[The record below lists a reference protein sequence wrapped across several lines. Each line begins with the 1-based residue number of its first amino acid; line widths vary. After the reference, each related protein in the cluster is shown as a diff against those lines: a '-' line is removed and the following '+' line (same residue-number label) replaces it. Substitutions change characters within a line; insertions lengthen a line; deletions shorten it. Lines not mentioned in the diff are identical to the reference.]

1 MMSPSHLSTRRSRP
15 GGRRSLIAWLA
26 GWLLLAGTGVGAP
39 AQAVDLENVEFAAL
53 PGNRVEVQLSFSGPV
68 AAPATFA
75 TESPARIAL
84 DFEGVASKLDRK
96 AIPIGV
102 GAVHSLIAVEA
113 SNRTRVVVNLNDSV
127 PYEVSANGN
136 KVTLKIS
143 TQSDVAGAPPPP
155 PPTPAPGAAPG
166 AAPATGP
173 RPAAAAAAATPAAAP
188 AASRRASGGAVRDI
202 DFRRGNAGEGRVVI
216 KLPSADTR
224 VAVREQ
230 AGHVFVDLYD
240 TALPPRLF
248 RRLDVT
254 DFATPVTAVESKP
267 SGRNVVLDIQ
277 TGAEYDY
284 LAYQTDDLFTLEFRA
299 LTPAEKE
306 QNEKKK
312 VVYSGDRLSLNFQ
325 DIEVRAV
332 LQLLADFTGLNL
344 IASDTVRG
352 NITLRLKNVPW
363 DQALDIILKSKG
375 LAMRQT
381 GNVIMV
387 APSAELAAQEKLDL
401 ESEKQIEEL
410 APLRTEFIQINYAK
424 AGDLANM
431 LKSDK
436 SNLLTKDRGN
446 VTVDG
451 RTNTLLI
458 QDTTAK
464 LEDIRRLVGRL
475 DVPVRQVMIE
485 SRIVIANNDF
495 ARDLGV
501 RFGVSGSVGAGPK
514 RQADGTWSNGSTQ
527 MMTAGAMPGNLSVAG
542 FKTGAFGLDV
552 TQTPVVPY
560 NSGLE
565 IPANSG
571 NQSLLVNLPAAAPSG
586 AINFLIG
593 KVGSYLMQL
602 ELSAMQREG
611 RGEIISS
618 PRVITSDAK
627 KATIK
632 VGQQI
637 PYQTSA
643 GGGGGA
649 TTTEFK
655 DAVLQLDVTPQITP
669 DDRVI
674 MELKVNKDNPNW
686 TQATPQ
692 GVPIDTRSVET
703 TVLVDNGE
711 TVVLGGVFERTK
723 SFNKEQVPWLGD
735 VPMLGRLF
743 KKEARIDNNSELLI
757 FVTPKILKGEVVRN

>member
-1 MMSPSHLSTRRSRP
+1 MMSPSYPRPRRCARGARP
-15 GGRRSLIAWLA
+15 ALPRFLIAGLTW
-26 GWLLLAGTGVGAP
+26 WLLLACAVGAAP
-39 AQAVDLENVEFAAL
+39 TRAVDLQNVEFAAL
-53 PGNRVEVQLSFSGPV
+53 PGNRVEIQLSFSGPV
-68 AAPATFA
+68 AAPASFA

-84 DFEGVASKLDRK
+84 DFEGATSKLDRK
-96 AIPIGV
+96 AIPINV

-143 TQSDVAGAPPPP
+143 TQDAPVSVAPPPRP
-155 PPTPAPGAAPG
+155 AEQPAPTAG
-166 AAPATGP
+166 
-173 RPAAAAAAATPAAAP
+173 PAATQVADARPVSASGP
-188 AASRRASGGAVRDI
+188 AASPRSAGSGGAVRDI
-202 DFRRGNAGEGRVVI
+202 DFRRGTGGEGRVVI
-216 KLPSADTR
+216 KLPSAKTR

-240 TALPPRLF
+240 SSLPERLF

-254 DFATPVTAVESKP
+254 DFATPVTAVESKR
-267 SGRNVVLDIQ
+267 SGRDVVLDIQ
-277 TGAEYDY
+277 AAGEWDY

-312 VVYSGDRLSLNFQ
+312 VVFKGDRLSLNFQ

-344 IASDTVRG
+344 IASDNVRG

-381 GNVIMV
+381 DNVIMV
-387 APSAELAAQEKLDL
+387 APSQELAAAEKLEL
-401 ESEKQIEEL
+401 ESQKQIEEL
-410 APLRTEFIQINYAK
+410 APLRTEYIQVNYAK
-424 AGDLANM
+424 AADLATM

-446 VTVDG
+446 VTIDV
-451 RTNTLLI
+451 RTNTLLV

-464 LEDIRRLVGRL
+464 LEDIRRLVVRL

-501 RFGVSGSVGAGPK
+501 RFGYSRWAENVNGPRQGNFSEVSGRPPGQFTGTASVHDARDPALAGV
-514 RQADGTWSNGSTQ
+514 GTMQNPIST
-527 MMTAGAMPGNLSVAG
+527 
-542 FKTGAFGLDV
+542 
-552 TQTPVVPY
+552 VPY
-560 NSGLE
+560 
-565 IPANSG
+565 
-571 NQSLLVNLPAAAPSG
+571 LVNLPVNAASG
-586 AINFLIG
+586 AVNLLIG
-593 KVGSYLMQL
+593 KIGSYLLQL
-602 ELSAMQREG
+602 ELSAMQLEG

-632 VGQQI
+632 MGQQV
-637 PYQTSA
+637 PYTTSA

-674 MELKVNKDNPNW
+674 MELKVNKDAPDW
-686 TQATPQ
+686 TKVTTS
-692 GVPIDTRSVET
+692 GVPINTRSVET

-711 TVVLGGVFERTK
+711 TVVLGGVFEREK
-723 SFNKEQVPWLGD
+723 AYNKEQVPWLGD

-743 KKEARIDNNSELLI
+743 KKEARKDNNSELLI
-757 FVTPKILKGEVVRN
+757 FVTPKILKSDAVRN